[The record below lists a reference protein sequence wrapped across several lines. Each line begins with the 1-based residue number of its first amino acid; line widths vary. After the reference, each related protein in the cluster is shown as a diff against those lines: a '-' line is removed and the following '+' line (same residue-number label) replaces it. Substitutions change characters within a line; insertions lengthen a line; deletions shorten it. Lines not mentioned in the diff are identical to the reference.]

1 MHSCILTK
9 SAKNTVGDKMTII
22 FFRTLII
29 YVFVVA
35 AVRIMGKRQIGEL
48 KPHELVITILISS
61 VATVPL
67 ENNSI
72 PLTYSLIPILM
83 LISLEILQSAIC
95 MKSIKFRNMLQGKPV
110 FVVKNGKL
118 QQKALKSLRFTL
130 DDLIDSMRQQNAFDI
145 SQVQNAVIE
154 TNGMLSVQKKADY
167 TPLTPSTVG
176 IKTQEVTVPI
186 TIVIDGK
193 PISEYFAQEII
204 KESEIK
210 FILKSKDK
218 DISKIMLMTLDD
230 NGETY
235 IVEKEEE

>member
-1 MHSCILTK
+1 
-9 SAKNTVGDKMTII
+9 MTII

-72 PLTYSLIPILM
+72 PLSYSLIPILM

-95 MKSIKFRNMLQGKPV
+95 MKSIKFRNIIQGKPI
-110 FVVKNGKL
+110 FVIKNGKL
-118 QQKALKSLRFTL
+118 QQKALGQLRFTL
-130 DDLIDSMRQQNAFDI
+130 DDLIDAMRQQNAFDI
-145 SQVQNAVIE
+145 AHVQNAVIE

-167 TPLTPSTVG
+167 SPLTPSTMG
-176 IKTQEVTVPI
+176 IETQESTIPI
-186 TIVIDGK
+186 TIVMDGK
-193 PISEYFAQEII
+193 PITEYFVNEIV

-210 FILKSKDK
+210 LILKSKDK
-218 DISKIMLMTLDD
+218 DITKIMLMTLD
-230 NGETY
+230 NTGKTN
-235 IVEKEEE
+235 IIEKEEAQ